1 VNYDPDSFPA
11 VADLDQLN
19 PSAQTSSSP
28 PRVFR
33 APGRINL
40 IGEHTDYN
48 SGFVLPVAIQLATR
62 AAVKSKEGRHIAVR
76 SASFDDR
83 VEFDLDNPAPA
94 AHKQAPAASQQAPAA
109 SQPWSDYV
117 RGVATA
123 IERAGHRLRG
133 ANLSISSDIPIG
145 AGLSSS
151 AALEVAV
158 ALALLAN
165 SGISLDPDEIARLC
179 QSAENDFVGVR
190 CGIMDQLTSCRARAG
205 HALLLDCRS
214 LEVSHIPIPD
224 SVKLV
229 ACNTMVRHELA
240 ASEYNLRREQC
251 ELGVRMLSAFVPGIQ
266 SLRDVTEADLARH
279 GNALDPVTYRRCRHV
294 VTENQRVLNA
304 SAALRG
310 SDVTRFGDLMARS
323 HRSLRDDYEVSC
335 AELDLMVALA
345 LKLEG
350 VHGARMTGAG
360 FGGCTINLVEAAHAD
375 RFAREIVPAYRRE
388 TGVACDVYICSPS
401 DGAGPDRP
409 EATHECET
417 EFVK

>member
-1 VNYDPDSFPA
+1 MT
-11 VADLDQLN
+11 L
-19 PSAQTSSSP
+19 
-28 PRVFR
+28 VFR

-62 AAVKSKEGRHIAVR
+62 AAIDPLVDPGHGRRVVVR
-76 SASFDDR
+76 SANFDDR
-83 VEFDLDNPAPA
+83 AEFDLDDPAPA
-94 AHKQAPAASQQAPAA
+94 ALKH
-109 SQPWSDYV
+109 WSDYV
-117 RGVATA
+117 RGVAIA

-133 ANLSISSDIPIG
+133 ANLSITSEIPIG

-179 QSAENDFVGVR
+179 QSAENDFVGAR
-190 CGIMDQLTSCRARAG
+190 CGIMDQFTSCRARAG

-214 LEVSHIPIPD
+214 LEPSYIPIPD

-229 ACNTMVRHELA
+229 VCNTMVRHELA

-251 ELGVRMLSAFVPGIQ
+251 EAGVKILGRLKPGIH
-266 SLRDVTEADLARH
+266 SLRDVTEADLVRH
-279 GNALDPVTYRRCRHV
+279 RNALDTWIDPLIWRRCRHV
-294 VTENQRVLNA
+294 VTENQRVLDA

-310 SDVTRFGDLMARS
+310 SDVKRFGDLMARS

-335 AELDLMVALA
+335 AELDVMVALA

-350 VHGARMTGAG
+350 VHGARMTGGG
-360 FGGCTINLVEAAHAD
+360 FGGCTINLLEAAHAD
-375 RFAREIVPAYRRE
+375 RFAHEIVQAYRRE
-388 TGVACDVYICSPS
+388 TGVACDVYICSAA
-401 DGAGPDRP
+401 DGAGPDGP
-409 EATHECET
+409 EATQ